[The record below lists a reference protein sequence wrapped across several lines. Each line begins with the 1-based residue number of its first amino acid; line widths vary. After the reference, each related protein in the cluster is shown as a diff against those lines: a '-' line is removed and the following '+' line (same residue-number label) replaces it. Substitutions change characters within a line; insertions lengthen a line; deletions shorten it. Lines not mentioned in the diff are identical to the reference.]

1 MPLPDANKRSPR
13 VYTNLQ
19 NIDLDTVSFAQVQ
32 STGNPIAVEELNED
46 EMRRLVL
53 VNLARLVVAGEWTGL
68 LEAGGGTQ
76 YAFEPVDASLLPATY
91 AKFSPVDIYRL
102 QSTTVSVSDLEDVAL
117 FIRFVAPKDGTIGN
131 MTVRTGQTN
140 TAKDDVKIGVYSSSG
155 GLPTDRIGDIDIDVN
170 GGADLYTSSS
180 WSTAPPIVAGTT
192 YWIGFVSGGAANPS
206 VSMASTTQFLA
217 LGLTHYP
224 GTAYNTLFNNTG
236 TDYDMPSTVD
246 LDLTTPKNSYAFP
259 VFMYQ
264 YA

>member
-1 MPLPDANKRSPR
+1 MPLPDAIKRSPR
-13 VYTNLQ
+13 VYTLLQ
-19 NIDLDTVSFAQVQ
+19 NQDLENVSADTLADVAD
-32 STGNPIAVEELNED
+32 PIAIEEQNED
-46 EMRRLVL
+46 ELRRICLVAF
-53 VNLARLVVAGEWTGL
+53 ARMVTKGSFDGWLSS
-68 LEAGGGTQ
+68 GGGIQ
-76 YAFEPVDASLLPATY
+76 YAFDPVDASLLPATY

-117 FIRFVAPKDGTIGN
+117 FIRFVAPKDGTIGDI
-131 MTVRTGQTN
+131 TVRTGQTN